1 MTIKGFAQV
10 IGWVFLAVGILGFF
24 PTFRSAPLPVA
35 APNLA
40 VDGGFGYLLGL
51 FAVNWLHNLV
61 HVGVGIAGIASAR
74 NVVHAH
80 TFARGLTWL
89 YGALAIMGLFPVLNV
104 MFGLTP
110 LFGHNIWL
118 HAGTAALAAY
128 FGYGRRS
135 DVMGA
140 DHEHRRAA

>member
-1 MTIKGFAQV
+1 
-10 IGWVFLAVGILGFF
+10 
-24 PTFRSAPLPVA
+24 
-35 APNLA
+35 
-40 VDGGFGYLLGL
+40 
-51 FAVNWLHNLV
+51 
-61 HVGVGIAGIASAR
+61 
-74 NVVHAH
+74 
-80 TFARGLTWL
+80 
-89 YGALAIMGLFPVLNV
+89 VLNV